1 RDHGVVSPRRI
12 NPPHYFLGAIVA
24 MLAAAQVPGAALLAA
39 PWPYAGAVLLVGG
52 ITIALLASRQFA
64 AVGTNIVPLT
74 RSSTLVTSGAFAL
87 TRNPMYLGMVL
98 SLIGVGVLL
107 NRPWP
112 WLVPVVFV
120 SVLYFRFIRHE
131 EALMAQTFG
140 DAYLAYRQRVRR
152 WM

>member
-1 RDHGVVSPRRI
+1 MSPRRI

-24 MLAAAQVPGAALLAA
+24 MLALAQAPGAALLTAPWHYGGAA
-39 PWPYAGAVLLVGG
+39 PLVAGIA
-52 ITIALLASRQFA
+52 IALFASRQFA
-64 AVGTNIVPLT
+64 AVGTNIIPLT
-74 RSSTLVTSGAFAL
+74 RSSALVTSGAFAL

-98 SLIGVGVLL
+98 ALIGIGLLL

-120 SVLYFRFIRHE
+120 SVLYLRFIRHE
-131 EALMAQTFG
+131 EALMAETFG
-140 DAYLAYRQRVRR
+140 DTYLAYRQRVRR